1 MRLIFATIAA
11 LVIAAPVDDT
21 KLGAGVTLDTA
32 TPIAAI
38 VKTPADFIGK
48 TVRVDGVA
56 TAVCEMMG
64 CWMAVADS
72 DAKDAPV
79 VRLKVEHEG
88 DIVFPMSAKG
98 KKVSAQGVFE
108 VVKPE
113 GEDHDAAK
121 EQAHATHQPLE
132 SAQFQLKATGAII
145 R

>member
-1 MRLIFATIAA
+1 MKVLLAAA
-11 LVIAAPVDDT
+11 LALVVSAPVDDT
-21 KLGAGVTLDTA
+21 KLGAGVTLEQA

-38 VKTPADFIGK
+38 VKAPADYVGK

-64 CWMAVADS
+64 CWLAVAES
-72 DAKDAPV
+72 DAKDAPT

-88 DIVFPMSAKG
+88 EIVFPMSAKG

-108 VVKPE
+108 VAVGE
-113 GEDHDAAK
+113 GEEHAAGG
-121 EQAHATHQPLE
+121 HATHQPLTAE
-132 SAQFQLKATGAII
+132 NYQIKATGAII

>member
-1 MRLIFATIAA
+1 MKVLLAAALA
-11 LVIAAPVDDT
+11 LVISAPVDDT
-21 KLGAGVTLDTA
+21 KLGAGVTLEQA

-38 VKTPADFIGK
+38 VKAPADYVGK

-64 CWMAVADS
+64 CWLAVAES
-72 DAKDAPV
+72 DAKDAPT

-88 DIVFPMSAKG
+88 EIVFPMSAKG

-108 VVKPE
+108 VAVGE
-113 GEDHDAAK
+113 GEEHAAGG
-121 EQAHATHQPLE
+121 HATHQPLTAE
-132 SAQFQLKATGAII
+132 NYQIKATGAII

>member
-1 MRLIFATIAA
+1 MKVLCAAA
-11 LVIAAPVDDT
+11 LALVVSAPVDDT
-21 KLGAGVTLDTA
+21 KLGAGVTLEQA

-38 VKTPADFIGK
+38 VKAPADYVGK

-64 CWMAVADS
+64 CWLAVAES
-72 DAKDAPV
+72 DAKDAPT

-88 DIVFPMSAKG
+88 EIVFPMSAKG

-108 VVKPE
+108 VAVGE
-113 GEDHDAAK
+113 GEEHAAGG
-121 EQAHATHQPLE
+121 HATHQPLTAE
-132 SAQFQLKATGAII
+132 NYQIKATGAII

>member
-1 MRLIFATIAA
+1 MKFIAA
-11 LVIAAPVDDT
+11 VALALVVSAPVDDT
-21 KLGAGVTLDTA
+21 KLGAGVTLEQA

-38 VKTPADFIGK
+38 VKAPADYVGK

-64 CWMAVADS
+64 CWLAVAES
-72 DAKDAPV
+72 DAKDAPT

-88 DIVFPMSAKG
+88 EIVFPMSAKG

-108 VVKPE
+108 VAVGE
-113 GEDHDAAK
+113 GEEHAAGG
-121 EQAHATHQPLE
+121 HATHQPLTAE
-132 SAQFQLKATGAII
+132 NYQIKATGAII

>member
-1 MRLIFATIAA
+1 MKLIVATA
-11 LVIAAPVDDT
+11 LALAFVAAPLNET
-21 KLGAGVTLDTA
+21 KLGTGVTIEQA

-38 VKTPADFIGK
+38 AKAPADYVGK

-64 CWMAVADS
+64 CWMAVAES
-72 DAKDAPV
+72 DAKDAPT

-88 DIVFPMSAKG
+88 EIVFPMSAKG

-108 VVKPE
+108 VAVGE
-113 GEDHDAAK
+113 GEEHAAGG
-121 EQAHATHQPLE
+121 HATHQPLTAE
-132 SAQFQLKATGAII
+132 NYQIKATGAII